1 MQKEETTLD
10 DVLDAVNKG
19 FSEMQ
24 VQFEGNKA
32 DVTGLKADV
41 GGLKADVA
49 DLKQRVTKI
58 EAVMVTKDYLDEK
71 LYPIYGKID
80 VLADVLHENETISN
94 EQRQLVRSRP
104 ASIGS

>member
-32 DVTGLKADV
+32 DV
-41 GGLKADVA
+41 A

-71 LYPIYGKID
+71 LYPIHGKID
-80 VLADVLHENETISN
+80 VLVDVLHENKTISS
-94 EQRQLVRSRP
+94 EQRLIVRSRP